1 MKHSKI
7 FLTVI
12 VSIFSLLFIDDIKAY
27 TFYGVEL
34 NDDFFN
40 KGWELLEGKTWN
52 ELVNSTYSNSTWN
65 TPLLQ
70 ENFPFVECE
79 YANNSSN
86 TNPRINCYFL
96 MDYSYFSQSSSI
108 VTVKSST
115 LNNFPYAPGFTYYI
129 NTGEYVH
136 NKSNNFSISKSGFS
150 QINFDV
156 YNGETLLKSKSF
168 DYNPNSKK
176 IFNINFH
183 LNGGTIEDDINDIV
197 FNEDFS
203 VSLYGTEIENFI
215 RGLVFKKSGMVF
227 EGMYYDNTYN
237 NPFNINDTITS
248 DIDLYVKWTFASV
261 DDFLKNVSFN
271 EHIFDTNY
279 EYAIISKGNHNDD
292 IYFGLDFANYSLE
305 IFEYRPDLNSYKD
318 GSSVCL
324 TPVYSKDGKYYY
336 NVNTL
341 YTSNYEIFVLPRS
354 VFDNNIESDYSFLLT
369 DNAYVTYTN
378 DLKDTVIVD
387 KNGNELHTNLKDS
400 YELSQSYLNEYKN
413 ADSNFNIMKKYL
425 NELKSIN
432 SVWNECFDLF
442 YSSLPTICKSF
453 LIFVFN
459 VIMILIFL
467 KLVGWK

>member
-1 MKHSKI
+1 MSKHLKT
-7 FLTVI
+7 FLIVT
-12 VSIFSLLFIDDIKAY
+12 VSIFSFLFIDNIKAWTY
-27 TFYGVEL
+27 L
-34 NDDFFN
+34 PDFEYNEVIYN
-40 KGWELLEGKTWN
+40 KVNNLTEENIYKLLENNGYNPDDYYYLVMYSDGAFSSNVNNKSFSIIYYLKTSKLN
-52 ELVNSTYSNSTWN
+52 VSVSDNSSTPKFSFSTSNSLIPYISITHSTNTVNLDVNSK
-65 TPLLQ
+65 L
-70 ENFPFVECE
+70 
-79 YANNSSN
+79 NSSGFN
-86 TNPRINCYFL
+86 LILQSNP
-96 MDYSYFSQSSSI
+96 
-108 VTVKSST
+108 
-115 LNNFPYAPGFTYYI
+115 TYLWYL
-129 NTGEYVH
+129 
-136 NKSNNFSISKSGFS
+136 SNN
-150 QINFDV
+150 DV
-156 YNGETLLKSKSF
+156 N
-168 DYNPNSKK
+168 DYIHDTSNK
-176 IFNINFH
+176 IYNINFH
-183 LNGGTIEDDINDIV
+183 LNGGTINDKLNEIIFDD
-197 FNEDFS
+197 DFI
-203 VSLYGTEIENFI
+203 VSLYQNEIENFI
-215 RGLVFKKSGMVF
+215 KNLEFYKDGMNF
-227 EGMYYDNTYN
+227 EGMYYDNSYN
-237 NPFNINDTITS
+237 NPFSIDDFINS
-248 DIDLYVKWTFASV
+248 DIDLYIKWTFASV

-305 IFEYRPDLNSYKD
+305 IFEYRPDLNNYKD
-318 GSSVCL
+318 GASVCL
-324 TPVYSKDGKYYY
+324 TPIYSKDGKYYY

-354 VFDNNIESDYSFLLT
+354 IFDNNIESDYSFLLT

-378 DLKDTVIVD
+378 DLKDTVIID

>member
-12 VSIFSLLFIDDIKAY
+12 VSIFSFLFIDNVLALKLNGIEI
-27 TFYGVEL
+27 TQEL
-34 NDDFFN
+34 LDG
-40 KGWELLEGKTWN
+40 GWELIEGKTAN
-52 ELVNSTYSNSTWN
+52 ELSNVNYSYDTWKI
-65 TPLLQ
+65 PYHQ
-70 ENFPFVECE
+70 ENFPYVKCSLYNSGVKCE
-79 YANNSSN
+79 FFETFTITSVSSSN
-86 TNPRINCYFL
+86 IVNYNSTHPSGVINNPYFI
-96 MDYSYFSQSSSI
+96 YTTSNGY
-108 VTVKSST
+108 TVKNGSTSNTSLSSLYT
-115 LNNFPYAPGFTYYI
+115 
-129 NTGEYVH
+129 
-136 NKSNNFSISKSGFS
+136 
-150 QINFDV
+150 NFDI
-156 YNGETLLKSKSF
+156 YYGETLLKSKSF

-183 LNGGTIEDDINDIV
+183 LNGGTIEDNINEIV
-197 FNEDFS
+197 FNEDFN

-305 IFEYRPDLNSYKD
+305 IFEYRPDLNNYKD

-324 TPVYSKDGKYYY
+324 TPIYSKDGKYYY

-354 VFDNNIESDYSFLLT
+354 IFDNNIESDYSFLLT
-369 DNAYVTYTN
+369 DNVYVTYTN
-378 DLKDTVIVD
+378 DLKDTVIID

>member
-12 VSIFSLLFIDDIKAY
+12 VSIFSFLFIDNVLALKLNGIEI
-27 TFYGVEL
+27 TQEL
-34 NDDFFN
+34 LDG
-40 KGWELLEGKTWN
+40 GWELIEGKTAN
-52 ELVNSTYSNSTWN
+52 ELSNVNYSYDTWKI
-65 TPLLQ
+65 PYHQ
-70 ENFPFVECE
+70 ENFPYVKCSLYNSGVKCE
-79 YANNSSN
+79 FFETFTITSVSSSN
-86 TNPRINCYFL
+86 SVNYNSTHPSGVINNPYFI
-96 MDYSYFSQSSSI
+96 YTTSNGY
-108 VTVKSST
+108 TVKNGSTSNTLLSSLYT
-115 LNNFPYAPGFTYYI
+115 
-129 NTGEYVH
+129 
-136 NKSNNFSISKSGFS
+136 
-150 QINFDV
+150 NFDI
-156 YNGETLLKSKSF
+156 YYGETLLKSKSF

-183 LNGGTIEDDINDIV
+183 LNGGTIEDNINEIV
-197 FNEDFS
+197 FNEDFN

-305 IFEYRPDLNSYKD
+305 IFEYRPDLNNYKD

-324 TPVYSKDGKYYY
+324 TPIYSKDGKYYY

-354 VFDNNIESDYSFLLT
+354 IFDNNIESDYSFLLT

-378 DLKDTVIVD
+378 DLKDTVIID

>member
-1 MKHSKI
+1 MSKHLKT
-7 FLTVI
+7 FLIVT
-12 VSIFSLLFIDDIKAY
+12 VSIFSFLFIDNIKAWTY
-27 TFYGVEL
+27 LPDFEY
-34 NDDFFN
+34 NDAIYN
-40 KGWELLEGKTWN
+40 KVNNLTEENIYKLLENNGYNPDDYYYIAMYTDGSNFSNASYNTFAILYYPKTSKLN
-52 ELVNSTYSNSTWN
+52 MNVTDTSSGAKFS
-65 TPLLQ
+65 
-70 ENFPFVECE
+70 F
-79 YANNSSN
+79 NSSN
-86 TNPRINCYFL
+86 VLCPFYTNNHTSNTITLDTSAKIN
-96 MDYSYFSQSSSI
+96 SSGYNMY
-108 VTVKSST
+108 
-115 LNNFPYAPGFTYYI
+115 LNNVSYLWYL
-129 NTGEYVH
+129 
-136 NKSNNFSISKSGFS
+136 SNN
-150 QINFDV
+150 DV
-156 YNGETLLKSKSF
+156 N
-168 DYNPNSKK
+168 DYIHDTSNK
-176 IFNINFH
+176 IYNINFH
-183 LNGGTIEDDINDIV
+183 LNGGTINDKLNEIIFDD
-197 FNEDFS
+197 DFI
-203 VSLYGTEIENFI
+203 VSLYQNEIENFI
-215 RGLVFKKSGMVF
+215 KNLEFYKDGMNF
-227 EGMYYDNTYN
+227 EGMYYDNSYN
-237 NPFNINDTITS
+237 NPFSIDDFINS
-248 DIDLYVKWTFASV
+248 DIDLYIKWTFASV

-305 IFEYRPDLNSYKD
+305 IFEYRPDLNNYKD

-324 TPVYSKDGKYYY
+324 TPIYSKDGKYYY

-354 VFDNNIESDYSFLLT
+354 IFDNNIESDYSFLLT

-378 DLKDTVIVD
+378 DLKDTVIID